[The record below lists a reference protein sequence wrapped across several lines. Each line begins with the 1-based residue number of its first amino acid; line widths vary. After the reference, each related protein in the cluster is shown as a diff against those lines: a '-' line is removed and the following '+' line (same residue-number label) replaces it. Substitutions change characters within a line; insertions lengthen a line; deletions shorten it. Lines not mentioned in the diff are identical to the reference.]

1 MNDKIKALVLS
12 INDYKENDSLLQVI
26 SEDKG
31 FLSLVVK
38 GSKKINT
45 KQHFST
51 LCLYE
56 FIIDYKDNKTI
67 YTVHNGKLLS
77 SYYEDKDLKLL
88 SFKNILIE
96 LTLKSKELYEQIM
109 YTNINK
115 TLSILNEKNMYLISS
130 LYVSYLLNI
139 YGISPNVDN
148 CVVCGK
154 KQVVAISNRYGGFL
168 CVDHLGQEELLE
180 VSRLKKFRLINK
192 ANFEN
197 FDMIKDVEYD
207 LKDFNLMIEFFIN
220 NSDTNIKSYKLFK
233 ELFA

>member
-38 GSKKINT
+38 GSKKINS

-96 LTLKSKELYEQIM
+96 LTLKSKELYEQLM
-109 YTNINK
+109 YININK
-115 TLSILNEKNMYLISS
+115 YF
-130 LYVSYLLNI
+130 NI
-139 YGISPNVDN
+139 
-148 CVVCGK
+148 C
-154 KQVVAISNRYGGFL
+154 
-168 CVDHLGQEELLE
+168 
-180 VSRLKKFRLINK
+180 
-192 ANFEN
+192 
-197 FDMIKDVEYD
+197 IKTRHIR
-207 LKDFNLMIEFFIN
+207 F
-220 NSDTNIKSYKLFK
+220 SIKSNSN
-233 ELFA
+233 